1 MIQTDRVLNII
12 RGKNLVGAATKE
24 DINLLFEHLDAIE
37 IALAEADSELD
48 AIEIALD
55 EADSEDMFGTEG
67 WRHRLGMED

>member
-1 MIQTDRVLNII
+1 MIQTDRILNII

-24 DINLLFEHLDAIE
+24 DIDLLFEH
-37 IALAEADSELD
+37 LD

-67 WRHRLGMED
+67 WRHWLGIED